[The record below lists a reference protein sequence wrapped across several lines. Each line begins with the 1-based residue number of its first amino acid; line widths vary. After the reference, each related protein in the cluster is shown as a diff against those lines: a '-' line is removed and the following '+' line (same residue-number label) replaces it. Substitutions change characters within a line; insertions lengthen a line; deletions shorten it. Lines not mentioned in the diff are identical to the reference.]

1 MSFGFSSSFQPRQP
15 RRWWCPT
22 GPGSLRDMD
31 VSGQRRP
38 PVSLP
43 DHSGEVITAR
53 GCLGVFESDLLG
65 PGHRHSATS
74 RGGLVL
80 MTKME
85 PFARSRSSNR

>member
-53 GCLGVFESDLLG
+53 GCIWVSSKVICLARVTVTA
-65 PGHRHSATS
+65 PRHAA
-74 RGGLVL
+74 V
-80 MTKME
+80 
-85 PFARSRSSNR
+85 